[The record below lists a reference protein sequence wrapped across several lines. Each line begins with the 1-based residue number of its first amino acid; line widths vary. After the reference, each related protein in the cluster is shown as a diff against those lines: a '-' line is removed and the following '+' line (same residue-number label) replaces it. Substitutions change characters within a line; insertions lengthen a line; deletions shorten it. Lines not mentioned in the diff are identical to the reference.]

1 MIASSHITL
10 SDLNDPIQQDTAP
23 PSAAEGALWLDTSQS
38 PPVLKRFDGD
48 DWEAVQDEEWLE
60 RKLSSVYAQI
70 STETDAIRQELAQE
84 LKNGLEIR
92 PSKKVGAGFRLA
104 AKDGS
109 GYFDCSDEEIAE
121 MLMPF
126 FRDTRL

>member
-70 STETDAIRQELAQE
+70 STETDRY
-84 LKNGLEIR
+84 
-92 PSKKVGAGFRLA
+92 
-104 AKDGS
+104 S
-109 GYFDCSDEEIAE
+109 GYFSERNSICSYCSIR
-121 MLMPF
+121 MGF
-126 FRDTRL
+126 